1 MLQNSKT
8 PAQEQQQELHTLDD
22 MTALVT
28 EDWKGHATGRG
39 NKRTIPAVD
48 EERLNRLE
56 SSERQEIANRDLED

>member
-1 MLQNSKT
+1 MLQNIQNA
-8 PAQEQQQELHTLDD
+8 AQEQQQELHTLDD

-48 EERLNRLE
+48 EEN
-56 SSERQEIANRDLED
+56 D